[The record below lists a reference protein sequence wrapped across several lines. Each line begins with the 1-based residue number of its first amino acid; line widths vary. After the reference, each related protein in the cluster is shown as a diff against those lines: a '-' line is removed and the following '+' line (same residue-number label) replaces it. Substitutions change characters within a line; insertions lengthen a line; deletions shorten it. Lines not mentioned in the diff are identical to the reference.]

1 MISKESDLTTEEK
14 IKKAADKLFS
24 EKGFEG
30 TKTREIAQE
39 AGINSALL
47 NYYFRSKEK
56 LFQTIM
62 MEKIQTFFEF
72 MFPLINNP
80 KIELY
85 EKIEFLTNSYISLL
99 IENPHLSTFIINE
112 IDNKSNLLSIFSKM
126 IPEVEKIAIYQQ
138 IKAKNP
144 KVNPIQIFMNLV
156 SLVIFPFIMMRLVK
170 TITFFSEKEMEILL
184 EERRKMIPVWIRE
197 MIENTR

>member
-1 MISKESDLTTEEK
+1 MVSKELDLTTEER

-56 LFQTIM
+56 LFQSIM
-62 MEKIQTFFEF
+62 IEKIEKFFGF
-72 MFPLINNP
+72 IFPLINNP
-80 KIELY
+80 DIELY
-85 EKIEFLTNSYISLL
+85 EKIELLINNYMVLL
-99 IENPHLSTFIINE
+99 IENPNLPTFIINE
-112 IDNKSNLLSIFSKM
+112 IDHKSDLLSVFSKM
-126 IPEVEKIAIYQQ
+126 FPEMEKIAMYQQ

-144 KVNPIQIFMNLV
+144 KANPIQIFLNMV
-156 SLVIFPFIMMRLVK
+156 SLMIFPFIMMRLLK
-170 TITFFSEKEMEILL
+170 TITPLSEKEMAILL
-184 EERRKMIPVWIRE
+184 EERRKMIPVWILE
-197 MIENTR
+197 MIENAR

>member
-1 MISKESDLTTEEK
+1 MISKELDLTTEEK

-62 MEKIQTFFEF
+62 IEKIQNFFGS
-72 MFPLINNP
+72 MFPLIDNP
-80 KIELY
+80 EIELY

-99 IENPHLSTFIINE
+99 IENPNLSIFIINE
-112 IDNKSNLLSIFSKM
+112 IDNKSGFLPVVSKM
-126 IPEVEKIAIYQQ
+126 IPDIKKVAIYQQ
-138 IKAKNP
+138 IKAENP
-144 KVNPIQIFMNLV
+144 KANPIQIFMNVV
-156 SLVIFPFIMMRLVK
+156 SLVIFPFIMMRLVRS
-170 TITFFSEKEMEILL
+170 ITFLSEKEMEILL
-184 EERRKMIPVWIRE
+184 KERRKMIPVWIRE
-197 MIENTR
+197 MIENAR